1 MQLATARNP
10 ASIVVSLLHTV
21 KFLCGC
27 VCNMNEKE
35 TVCDIAMFGALG
47 DLAQRKLFSAL
58 YQLDRA
64 ELLPSDTRI
73 LALGLDSEST
83 ADIRQRLAARLA
95 ANISADELNDAI
107 LDRFLERVQ
116 YLSLDFTSA
125 EGYSEIRQ
133 WREGRAMPLV
143 VYMATP
149 PSLYGAIGANL
160 RAAGCIEAT
169 TRVVVEKPIGH
180 DLESSRVINDQLAA
194 VFDESQVFRIDHYL
208 GKETVQNLIA
218 LRFANNLFA
227 TQWNQDHISHVEIT
241 VAERVGI
248 EGRWGYFDKAGQLRD
263 MVQNHLLQLL
273 CLIAMDP
280 PADLNADS
288 IRDEKL
294 KVLKALRPITRE
306 LVDSH
311 LVRGQ
316 YGEGTS
322 GGRSVPGYLEEPG
335 AAAGSSTETFV
346 AIKAEINNWR
356 WAGVPFYLRTGKRLQ
371 NKLSQIIIHFKP
383 APHYIFD
390 PDQEHLANNR
400 LIIQLQPDEGMSL
413 QILTKD
419 QGLDK
424 GMRLRQGPLK
434 LSFSEAFD
442 AERIPDAYE
451 RLLWEVMKNNQYL
464 FVRRD
469 EVESAW
475 RWVDQ
480 VIATWK
486 THGGQPKR
494 YAAGSWGPTAAIAM
508 IARDGRSWYEDA

>member
-1 MQLATARNP
+1 MNNKA
-10 ASIVVSLLHTV
+10 
-21 KFLCGC
+21 K
-27 VCNMNEKE
+27 VC
-35 TVCDIAMFGALG
+35 CDIAMFGALG
-47 DLAQRKLFSAL
+47 DLAQRKLFPAL

-64 ELLPSDTRI
+64 DLLPPETRI
-73 LALGLDSEST
+73 LALGHQDSDTGKTRE
-83 ADIRQRLAARLA
+83 RLARKLAEHVPSKELSDEVVDRLLGR
-95 ANISADELNDAI
+95 IK
-107 LDRFLERVQ
+107 
-116 YLSLDFTSA
+116 YLRLDFANA
-125 EGYSEIRQ
+125 EGYSGIRQ
-133 WREGRAMPLV
+133 WREGSSVPLV

-149 PSLYGAIGANL
+149 PSLYGHIGGNL
-160 RAAGCIEAT
+160 RTAGCIEAS

-180 DLESSRVINDQLAA
+180 DLESSRVINDELAA
-194 VFDESQVFRIDHYL
+194 VFNESQLFRIDHYL

-280 PADLNADS
+280 PADLSADS

-294 KVLKALRPITRE
+294 KVLKALRPITRD

-316 YGEGTS
+316 YTEGS
-322 GGRSVPGYLEEPG
+322 CGGQPVPGYLQEDG
-335 AAAGSSTETFV
+335 AAAGSKTETFV

-356 WAGVPFYLRTGKRLQ
+356 WAGVPFYMRTGKRLQ
-371 NKLSQIIIHFKP
+371 DKLSQIIIHFKP

-390 PDQEHLANNR
+390 PDQAHLANNR
-400 LIIQLQPDEGMSL
+400 LIIRLQPDEGMSL

-424 GMRLRQGPLK
+424 GMRLRQGPLE

-442 AERIPDAYE
+442 KARIPDAYE

-469 EVESAW
+469 EVEAAW
-475 RWVDQ
+475 RWTDQ
-480 VIATWK
+480 VIATWQD
-486 THGGQPKR
+486 HGGLPKR
-494 YAAGSWGPTAAIAM
+494 YAAGTWGPMAAIAM
-508 IARDGRSWYEDA
+508 IARDGRSWYEDG